1 MPAQAQIHPPAE
13 LPNLSAMGQTWQFP
27 ADSHTRT
34 AAMLAQSLGLPPVVA
49 SILAARGFDTPEKV
63 APFLNPRLEHLPDPS
78 SLKDMN
84 KALAVLIAALEQGQN
99 ICIFGDYD
107 VDGTCA
113 TAMLTRYFTQL
124 GIQVARYIPDRLTEG
139 YGPNPAAMQAI
150 AAQGTQL
157 LITVD
162 TGTNAP
168 EALQAAAAAGVQVI
182 VTDHHPPSGALPPA
196 AAILNPQRADDV
208 SSLRGLCG
216 SGVAFF
222 LLMALNRALRQ
233 QGYFT
238 ATRPEPKLTELLDL
252 VALATVADV
261 MPLTGANRILVT
273 KGLQQLASAHNTGLA
288 ALAQVAGANNEFS
301 AYTLGFV
308 LGPRLN
314 AAGRIESAEG
324 AVKLLLATTE
334 TEAYPHAQALH
345 ALNAERQQLEK
356 ATVAEALQQ
365 AESQLT
371 NPAIL
376 APVLFAPHWHPGVV
390 GIVASRVKEKIG
402 RPCFVLGTDAKG
414 HAKGS
419 GRSSAGLDLGAAVGA
434 AQQFLLSGG
443 GHAAAAGVSLVVEN
457 LEKFQQTLNQALW
470 AQLQARPTAALPL
483 AHQLAPTQ
491 ELSASVSPAQL
502 AGEGGL
508 QLANQLQ
515 QLAPFGMGNPE
526 PVLHL
531 PHVVVQQ
538 VRAVG
543 ADQSH
548 YRVRLASPTG
558 GPSIEAMAFGAAGT
572 PLGQLLQNS
581 GGRAIQLALTIK
593 ARQFNGRPMVDLVV
607 KDGFA

>member
-1 MPAQAQIHPPAE
+1 
-13 LPNLSAMGQTWQFP
+13 
-27 ADSHTRT
+27 
-34 AAMLAQSLGLPPVVA
+34 MLAQSLGLPPVVA
-49 SILAARGFDTPEKV
+49 SILAARGFETSEKV
-63 APFLNPRLEHLPDPS
+63 APFLNPRLEYLPDPA
-78 SLKDMN
+78 SLKDMD
-84 KALAVLIAALEQGQN
+84 KALAVLIAALEQGQS

-113 TAMLTRYFTQL
+113 TAMLTRYFAQL
-124 GIQVARYIPDRLTEG
+124 GIQVARYIPDRLSEG
-139 YGPNPAAMQAI
+139 YGPNAAAMRQI

-168 EALQAAAAAGVQVI
+168 EALAAAAQAGLQVI
-182 VTDHHPPSGALPPA
+182 VTDHHPPAGELPPA
-196 AAILNPQRADDV
+196 AAVLNPQRADDV
-208 SSLRGLCG
+208 SELRGLCG
-216 SGVAFF
+216 TGVAFF

-233 QGYFT
+233 QGYFS

-261 MPLTGANRILVT
+261 MPLTGANRIVVA
-273 KGLQQLASAHNTGLA
+273 KGLQQLATGRNAGLA

-314 AAGRIESAEG
+314 AAGRIESAES

-334 TEAYPHAQALH
+334 AEAYPHAQTLH
-345 ALNAERQQLEK
+345 ALNAERQHMEK
-356 ATVAEALQQ
+356 ATVAEAMQQ
-365 AESQLT
+365 AEIQLK

-376 APVLFAPHWHPGVV
+376 APVLFSSHWHPGVV
-390 GIVASRVKEKIG
+390 GIVASRVKEKVG
-402 RPCFVLGTDAKG
+402 RPCFVLGTDSKG

-419 GRSSAGLDLGAAVGA
+419 GRSSAGLDLGAAVST
-434 AQQFLLSGG
+434 AQEFLLSGG

-457 LEKFQQTLNQALW
+457 LPAFQQALNTALW
-470 AQLQARPTAALPL
+470 AQLQARPTAHLPL
-483 AHQLAPTQ
+483 AHQLAPTL

-508 QLANQLQ
+508 ELASQLQ
-515 QLAPFGMGNPE
+515 QLAPFGMGHPE

-558 GPSIEAMAFGAAGT
+558 GPSIEAMAFSAAGT
-572 PLGQLLQNS
+572 PLGQLLQGA
-581 GGRAIQLALTIK
+581 GGRALQLAITVK
-593 ARQFNGRPMVDLVV
+593 ARQFNGRPLLDVV
-607 KDGFA
+607 IKDGLNLA